1 MTQIWMESKK
11 RGRWS
16 PNPKK
21 RYLGNEET
29 QEAGLEREDTERD
42 HLLLQERGEIRGIT
56 QRENRQEIVQER
68 GEEMTREEDIITDT
82 AQSLDLGLDLDQ
94 HQEIER

>member
-1 MTQIWMESKK
+1 MESKK

-42 HLLLQERGEIRGIT
+42 HHLLQEIGKIRGIT

-68 GEEMTREEDIITDT
+68 GEVMTREEDIITDT
-82 AQSLDLGLDLDQ
+82 AQSLDLALGQ